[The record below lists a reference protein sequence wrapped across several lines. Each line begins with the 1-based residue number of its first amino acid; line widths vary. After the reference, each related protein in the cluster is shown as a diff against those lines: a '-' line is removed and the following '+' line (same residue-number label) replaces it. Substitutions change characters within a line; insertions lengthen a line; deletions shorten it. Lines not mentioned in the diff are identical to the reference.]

1 MSESKIKQEFSNLI
15 AKREKSNPRTP
26 GAQLSVCLPVELKK
40 QLMVQAYA
48 EGISMTKFVINIL
61 NQKLK

>member
-1 MSESKIKQEFSNLI
+1 MSESKIKKEFSKLI

-40 QLMVQAYA
+40 QIQIQAYA
-48 EGISMTKFVINIL
+48 ENISMTKFVIKIL
-61 NQKLK
+61 KTNLK

>member
-1 MSESKIKQEFSNLI
+1 M
-15 AKREKSNPRTP
+15 REKSNPRTP
-26 GAQLSVCLPVELKK
+26 GAQLSVCLPAELKK